1 MQLRSVAWTHG
12 HMVTQV
18 EFNVSRAEGCSYIQ
32 LLGHMVTQV
41 ESNVSRDTQCSY
53 VYLLGHMDTV
63 TQVESNVS
71 RDTQCS
77 YVYLLGHMDTRSHR
91 LNLMCQEQGNT
102 VTFKCLDTWT
112 HGNKG

>member
-1 MQLRSVAWTHG
+1 
-12 HMVTQV
+12 MVTQV
-18 EFNVSRAEGCSYIQ
+18 EFYVSRAAGCSYIQ
-32 LLGHMVTQV
+32 LLGHM
-41 ESNVSRDTQCSY
+41 
-53 VYLLGHMDTV
+53 V

-102 VTFKCLDTWT
+102 VTFSCLDTWT
-112 HGNKG
+112 HGHKG